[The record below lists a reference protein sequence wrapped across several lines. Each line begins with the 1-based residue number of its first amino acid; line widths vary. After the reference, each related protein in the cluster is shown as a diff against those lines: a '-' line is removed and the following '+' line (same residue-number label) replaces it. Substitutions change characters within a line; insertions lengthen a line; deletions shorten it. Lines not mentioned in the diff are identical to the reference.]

1 MLRMSVTEL
10 TKSVESS
17 CSLTLRSQP
26 EERLDSI
33 RSGGA
38 EKLAIIFLAG
48 YLALSGEN
56 GGQGALYQ
64 RWS

>member
-1 MLRMSVTEL
+1 MLQTSVTEL

-26 EERLDSI
+26 EEHLDSI
-33 RSGGA
+33 RSSGA
-38 EKLAIIFLAG
+38 EKLAIVFLAG

-56 GGQGALYQ
+56 GGQGALCQ